1 MEIVLI
7 ITFFKQEIHTE
18 KGIWRFY
25 GKITRKRKA
34 FCGVFCNIALNFNSK
49 NK

>member
-7 ITFFKQEIHTE
+7 ITFFKHDLHKE
-18 KGIWRFY
+18 KGIGPFY
-25 GKITRKRKA
+25 GKITRNRKA